1 MWQSVRNWNPSNNDG
16 EAYRTFRCRDRVPVE
31 LRALAAVKIPASGLE
46 QPSRA
51 GKGRQRSPTLANF
64 IYRLGES
71 CLEEPED
78 LTRRLSYQQCFGVVS
93 KGAVELIF
101 LSMFCF

>member
-1 MWQSVRNWNPSNNDG
+1 VQGQGTGGAKGVSGRQDPGVRLG
-16 EAYRTFRCRDRVPVE
+16 ATF
-31 LRALAAVKIPASGLE
+31 
-46 QPSRA
+46 SR
-51 GKGRQRSPTLANF
+51 GKGAPTIANF